1 MSINPMLFILL
12 TLATFRISH
21 MVAMEEGPWHL
32 FERLHL
38 LLGAKVDITG
48 QHWTAGN
55 NVLAKLMS
63 CPLCLSV
70 WVGLVLAVVFVRGSI
85 LDVLLVAVAASGAS
99 SALEMLVGGGR

>member
-99 SALEMLVGGGR
+99 SA